1 MFTKRRFLKAA
12 VAGSMVVAAAPSALA
27 QDDYPDKPVR
37 MIVPYSPGGGT
48 DVTARIVADGMS
60 QYLSQPVVVEN
71 RPGASGTVGT
81 LLARDADADGYN
93 ILFGI
98 QATLALNPSLFAS
111 ATYSATEDFSGVALL
126 SESPYVITVP
136 GDSEVTD
143 YETFAAAATDNMT
156 MANGGSAALLAAR
169 LLAREADLNFTNIPY
184 SGSGDAI
191 SDILAGR
198 VNAMISSPVS
208 VLPHVESGAL
218 RPILVT
224 SAEAYPALPDT
235 PTAASL
241 GFDGFNVVGWYSV
254 VAPAGV
260 PEDRLEI
267 LNAAFVET
275 LADEGVRQR
284 LIDAG
289 VSPSS
294 RGLDAAGTSA
304 FIASEV
310 ELWSREIADAGI
322 EVK

>member
-1 MFTKRRFLKAA
+1 MFNKRGFLK
-12 VAGSMVVAAAPSALA
+12 MVVGAMTLATATPALA
-27 QDDYPDKPVR
+27 QDSFPSKPVR
-37 MIVPYSPGGGT
+37 LIVPYSPGGGT

-60 QYLSQPVVVEN
+60 KYLSQPVVVEN

-81 LLARDADADGYN
+81 LLAKEADADGYN

-98 QATLALNPSLFAS
+98 QATLALNPSLFTS
-111 ATYSATEDFSGVALL
+111 ATYDSKEDFTGVALL

-136 GDSEVTD
+136 GASDITD
-143 YETFAAAATDNMT
+143 YESFADAANDNMT

-169 LLAREADLNFTNIPY
+169 LLARQADLNFTNIPY
-184 SGSGDAI
+184 PGSGDAI

-224 SAEAYPALPDT
+224 SSESYPALADT
-235 PTAASL
+235 PTADSL

-260 PEDRLEI
+260 PQDRIDI
-267 LNAAFVET
+267 LNAAFNET
-275 LADEGVRQR
+275 LADEAVRQK
-284 LIDAG
+284 LIDVG
-289 VSPSS
+289 VTPSS
-294 RGLDAAGTSA
+294 RGLDAAATSA

-310 ELWSREIADAGI
+310 DLWSKEIADAGI
-322 EVK
+322 EAK